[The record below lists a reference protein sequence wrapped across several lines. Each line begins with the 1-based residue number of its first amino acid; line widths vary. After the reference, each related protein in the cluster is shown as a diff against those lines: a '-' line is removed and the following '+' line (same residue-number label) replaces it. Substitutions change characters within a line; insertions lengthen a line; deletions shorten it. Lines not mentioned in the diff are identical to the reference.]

1 MAKFNPH
8 FSKFL
13 DQLPPSIKNDIWK
26 RLTTRLHNPL
36 TEEQACG
43 IHPDVEALLIRE
55 VDSYAKKKGRQRLK
69 VLTNATPEDSTALS
83 QLDEL
88 KKRLPIREAQLDQ
101 KEQDIEN
108 VISTRLNDEYNR
120 LRAEYDTTVYALK
133 QKLEEKYQTQLTA
146 MEKALIDKDQ
156 VHEQV
161 LHSKKSKIADL
172 SALLK
177 DTKKSLNALKKEH
190 TSTLS
195 ALQKLEAKNREL
207 LEVINAKDQKI
218 INLNDRIISYN
229 PRGSGDGAVEPE
241 SYYSTIDRDLWTKWR
256 NDAKYDLEIRKKFA
270 FRFRP

>member
-36 TEEQACG
+36 TEEQACS

-69 VLTNATPEDSTALS
+69 VLTNATPDGSMALS
-83 QLDEL
+83 QLE
-88 KKRLPIREAQLDQ
+88 
-101 KEQDIEN
+101 
-108 VISTRLNDEYNR
+108 V
-120 LRAEYDTTVYALK
+120 
-133 QKLEEKYQTQLTA
+133 KYQTQLTA

-177 DTKKSLNALKKEH
+177 DIKKSLNALKKEH
-190 TSTLS
+190 TSSLS

-207 LEVINAKDQKI
+207 LEIIDAKDQKI
-218 INLNDRIISYN
+218 INLNDRIISFN
-229 PRGSGDGAVEPE
+229 PRGCGDGAVEPE
-241 SYYSTIDRDLWTKWR
+241 SYYSTIDRDLWMKWR
-256 NDAKYDLEIRKKFA
+256 NDAKYDLEIRKKFT

>member
-1 MAKFNPH
+1 MAKFNLYYE
-8 FSKFL
+8 KFL

-69 VLTNATPEDSTALS
+69 VLTNATPDGSTALS
-83 QLDEL
+83 QLDEF
-88 KKRLPIREAQLDQ
+88 KKRLSIRETQLDQ
-101 KEQDIEN
+101 KEHDIEN

-120 LRAEYDTTVYALK
+120 LRAEYDHHK
-133 QKLEEKYQTQLTA
+133 QKLEEKYLTQLTA
-146 MEKALIDKDQ
+146 MEKTLIDKDQ

-161 LHSKKSKIADL
+161 LCSKNSKIADL

-190 TSTLS
+190 ASTLS
-195 ALQKLEAKNREL
+195 ALQKLEAKNQEL
-207 LEVINAKDQKI
+207 LEVIDAKDQKI

-229 PRGSGDGAVEPE
+229 PRGCGDGAVEPE
-241 SYYSTIDRDLWTKWR
+241 SYYSTIDRDLWMKWR